1 MAVSLK
7 HLFESGKSNGPDGTR
22 VQPSNWNEEH
32 VLTQATNRLLGRST
46 AGAGATEEITPG
58 TALQLSGGDLN
69 VVLDTDGTMAA
80 NSATVVASQ
89 SAVKTYADTKIPSS
103 YLDTDGTLAANSDT
117 KVATQ
122 KAVKTYADSLVAAND
137 AMVFKGAQDCSSN
150 PNYPAANR
158 GDTYRVSVAGK
169 IGGGS
174 GPNVEAGD
182 LLICNTDSSSSGNHA
197 SVGAN
202 WNIIQVNID
211 GVVVGPASVTDDR
224 IAIFD
229 GTTGKLIADGGY
241 TISDIAANA
250 TNIAATIHAASSK
263 ATPVDDD
270 ELGVIDSAASNV
282 LKKLTWANLKA
293 TLIAAFKAAAAA
305 FWAGSNDATF
315 LTPKTIADA
324 GALVSQTSGTTINTD
339 GSAGQN
345 FMVTLDHNAT
355 FAAPTNLIDG
365 KVYTWIIKQ
374 GSTGGT
380 GAFNA
385 VFVFPS
391 TPTLSTG
398 AGKYDIVSAVYCAA
412 DSKLIA
418 RFSKGS

>member
-7 HLFESGKSNGPDGTR
+7 HNFQSGKVDGVDASR
-22 VQPSNWNEEH
+22 IQPSNWNEEH

-46 AGAGATEEITPG
+46 SGTGLTEEITPG
-58 TALQLSGGDLN
+58 TALQLSGGNLN
-69 VVLDTDGTMAA
+69 VVLDTDGTLAA
-80 NSATVVASQ
+80 NGTDKVASQ

-117 KVATQ
+117 KLATQ
-122 KAVKTYADSLVAAND
+122 KAVKTYADSLIAAND

-182 LLICNTDSSSSGNHA
+182 LLICNTDASSSGNHA

-211 GVVVGPASVTDDR
+211 GVVVGPTSATNAR
-224 IAIFD
+224 IAVFD

-250 TNIAATIHAASSK
+250 TNIAATTHATSSK

-293 TLIAAFKAAAAA
+293 TLKTYFDTLYLGGSTTQNIGYLNVPQNSKSAAYTTVLSD
-305 FWAGSNDATF
+305 AGKHIFHPSADTTARTWTIDSNANVAYPVGTAVTF
-315 LTPKTIADA
+315 INQNGAGVITIAITSDTMRLA
-324 GALVSQTSGTTINTD
+324 GAGTTGNRTLAANGIATAVKIASTEWIISGTGLT
-339 GSAGQN
+339 
-345 FMVTLDHNAT
+345 
-355 FAAPTNLIDG
+355 
-365 KVYTWIIKQ
+365 
-374 GSTGGT
+374 
-380 GAFNA
+380 
-385 VFVFPS
+385 
-391 TPTLSTG
+391 
-398 AGKYDIVSAVYCAA
+398 
-412 DSKLIA
+412 
-418 RFSKGS
+418 

>member
-7 HLFESGKSNGPDGTR
+7 HLFESEKSDGPDGTR

-46 AGAGATEEITPG
+46 AGTGATEEITPG

-69 VVLDTDGTMAA
+69 VVLDTDGTLAA
-80 NSATVVASQ
+80 NGTDKVASQ

-122 KAVKTYADSLVAAND
+122 KAVKTYADSLIAAND

-202 WNIIQVNID
+202 WNIIQVNVD
-211 GVVVGPASVTDDR
+211 GAVVGPASVTDYR

-241 TISDIAANA
+241 TISEIAANA
-250 TNIAATIHAASSK
+250 TNIAAAVHATSSK
-263 ATPVDDD
+263 STPVDAD
-270 ELGVIDSAASNV
+270 ELGLIDSAASNV

-293 TLIAAFKAAAAA
+293 TLKAAASG

-324 GALVSQTSGTTINTD
+324 AARVGLTSGTTINTD
-339 GSAGQN
+339 CSVGRN
-345 FMVTLDHNAT
+345 FKVTLGHNAT
-355 FAAPTNLIDG
+355 FAKPTNMRDG
-365 KVYTWIIKQ
+365 EVYTWQINQ
-374 GSTGGT
+374 PSSGGPYT

-385 VFVFPS
+385 AFEFPS
-391 TPTLSTG
+391 TPTLST
-398 AGKYDIVSAVYCAA
+398 AASKKDIVSAMYDA
-412 DSKLIA
+412 DADVLIA

>member
-7 HLFESGKSNGPDGTR
+7 HLFESEKNDGPDDTR

-46 AGAGATEEITPG
+46 AGTGATEEITPG

-69 VVLDTDGTMAA
+69 VVLDTDGTLAA
-80 NSATVVASQ
+80 NGTDKVASQ

-122 KAVKTYADSLVAAND
+122 KAVKTYADSLIAAND

-174 GPNVEAGD
+174 GPDVEAGD

-211 GVVVGPASVTDDR
+211 GAVVGPASVTDER

-241 TISDIAANA
+241 TISEIAANA
-250 TNIAATIHAASSK
+250 TNIAAAVHAASSK

-270 ELGVIDSAASNV
+270 ELELIDSAASNV

-293 TLIAAFKAAAAA
+293 TLKSYFDTLYLGGSTTQNIGYLNVPQNSKSAAYTTVL
-305 FWAGSNDATF
+305 S
-315 LTPKTIADA
+315 DA
-324 GALVSQTSGTTINTD
+324 GKHIFHPSADTTARNWTIDSNANVAYPVGTAITFINQNGAGVITIKITSDTMRLAGAGTTGDRTLAANGVATAIKVDTTEWIISGTGLT
-339 GSAGQN
+339 
-345 FMVTLDHNAT
+345 
-355 FAAPTNLIDG
+355 
-365 KVYTWIIKQ
+365 
-374 GSTGGT
+374 
-380 GAFNA
+380 
-385 VFVFPS
+385 
-391 TPTLSTG
+391 
-398 AGKYDIVSAVYCAA
+398 
-412 DSKLIA
+412 
-418 RFSKGS
+418 

>member
-7 HLFESGKSNGPDGTR
+7 HNFQSEKDDGADASR
-22 VQPSNWNEEH
+22 IQPSSWNEEH

-46 AGAGATEEITPG
+46 ASTGATEEIAPG
-58 TALQLSGGDLN
+58 TALQLSGGNLD

-103 YLDTDGTLAANSDT
+103 YLDTDGTLAGNSDS
-117 KVATQ
+117 KIATQ
-122 KAVKTYADSLVAAND
+122 KATKTYVDALIAAND
-137 AMVFKGAQDCSSN
+137 AMVFKGAQDCSAN

-158 GDTYRVSVAGK
+158 GDTYRVSVTGK

-174 GPNVEAGD
+174 GPNVEVGD

-211 GVVVGPASVTDDR
+211 GAVVGPTSATNAS
-224 IAIFD
+224 IAVFD

-241 TISDIAANA
+241 TIASIAADA
-250 TNIAATIHAASSK
+250 TNSAAVIHAATGKS
-263 ATPVDDD
+263 TPDDAD
-270 ELGVIDSAASNV
+270 GLGLIDSAASNA

-293 TLIAAFKAAAAA
+293 TLKAAASG

-315 LTPKTIADA
+315 LTPKAIADA
-324 GALVSQTSGTTINTD
+324 AARVSLTSGSTINTD
-339 GSAGQN
+339 CSLGRN
-345 FMVTLDHNAT
+345 FKVTLGHNAT
-355 FAAPTNLIDG
+355 FAKPTNMRDG
-365 KVYTWIIKQ
+365 EVYTWQINQ
-374 GSTGGT
+374 PSSGGPYT

-385 VFVFPS
+385 AFEFPS
-391 TPTLSTG
+391 TPTLST
-398 AGKYDIVSAVYCAA
+398 AASKKDLVSAMYDA
-412 DSKLIA
+412 DADVLIA